1 MVALCFIQIF
11 IHMGSLNTLG
21 VFMPIIAEDNGFTTT
36 QISFLFSFAGAGA
49 ALTGMFITP
58 RLIRKLGPR
67 ICMLFSTVITV
78 IHLIWYSLAHHLWE
92 MYINAT
98 IAGFAIGI
106 GLYAATGTIVG
117 AWFIRNRLTMLGI
130 ISASSGLGS
139 AVLNTLSGTLI
150 SNIGYRYSYMV
161 LAGIVLIAGAL
172 VQIFVKNR
180 PEDLGQEPLRP
191 IEEIKDEKPKILPGV
206 TLKEA
211 LRSPAFYLLFIGG
224 IFGAV
229 SWTGVNMY
237 IVTLLRNNYGLP
249 ITSASRFDAVLRLC
263 ITLALV
269 FSGKIAEKL
278 KPKLY
283 IIYVGV
289 FFISGVLILILT
301 GSVIVTMPLLLI
313 VSMILMAAGASNSNA
328 NAQILANG
336 IFGPKDF
343 TAIQSYLIPG
353 MNVGLAISAFVAAP
367 FVGSDGSVV
376 GCFRLFACCAAVW
389 MVLAFISAMI
399 SPYTKNKVETKTK

>member
-11 IHMGSLNTLG
+11 VHMGTLNTLG
-21 VFMPIIAEDNGFTTT
+21 VFMPIIAEENGFTTT
-36 QISFLFSFAGAGA
+36 QVSFLFSFAGAGA

-58 RLIRKLGPR
+58 HLLKKLGPR
-67 ICMLFSTVITV
+67 LCMMFSTIVTV
-78 IHLIWYSLAHHLWE
+78 GHLIWYSLAHNLWE
-92 MYINAT
+92 MYIDAT
-98 IAGFAIGI
+98 LAGFAIGI
-106 GLYAATGTIVG
+106 GLYAATGTVVG

-139 AVLNTLSGTLI
+139 AVFNSLSGTLI
-150 SNIGYRYSYMV
+150 SNIGYRHSYLV
-161 LAGIVLIAGAL
+161 LAAVVLAFGVLI
-172 VQIFVKNR
+172 QIFVRNR
-180 PEDLGQEPLRP
+180 PEEVGQEPLRP
-191 IEEIKDEKPKILPGV
+191 LDDVKEDKPKELSGL

-211 LRSPAFYLLFIGG
+211 IRTPAFYLLFIGG

-249 ITSASRFDAVLRLC
+249 ITSASMFDAVLRIC
-263 ITLALV
+263 IMLALI

-289 FFISGVLILILT
+289 FFIAGVLILILT
-301 GSVIVTMPLLLI
+301 RSVIVTMSLLLI

-376 GCFRLFACCAAVW
+376 GCFVLFACCAVVW
-389 MVLAFISAMI
+389 MVLAFISAAV
-399 SPYTKNKVETKTK
+399 SPYKSKINN